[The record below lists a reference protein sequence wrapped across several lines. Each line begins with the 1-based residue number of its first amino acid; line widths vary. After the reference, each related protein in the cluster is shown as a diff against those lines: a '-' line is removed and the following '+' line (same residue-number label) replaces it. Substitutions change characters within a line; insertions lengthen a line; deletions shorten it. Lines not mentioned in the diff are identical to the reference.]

1 MILRAV
7 AYVSTAARPLG
18 QGDLDALLVDAREF
32 NMKTLVTGA
41 LLYDAGLFFQY
52 FEGPEAGMVEVY
64 DRIKNSKTH
73 HGLIEL
79 LNRAI
84 DQRLFAEWHMGF
96 SRAPVTVVQ
105 QLANAKWY
113 ESVEGLRRAG
123 TKSIGMDLLLDFWA
137 SARRAPE

>member
-1 MILRAV
+1 MILRAI
-7 AYVSTAARPLG
+7 AYVSTAARLLG
-18 QGDLDALLVDAREF
+18 QADLDALLLDAREF
-32 NMKTLVTGA
+32 NIKTLVTGA
-41 LLYDAGLFFQY
+41 LLYDAGVFFQY

-64 DRIKNSKTH
+64 DRIKNAKTH

-79 LNRAI
+79 LNRTI

-96 SRAPVTVVQ
+96 SHASGTVVQ

-113 ESVEGLRRAG
+113 ESVKDLRKSGAR
-123 TKSIGMDLLLDFWA
+123 SIGMDLLLDFWA

>member
-7 AYVSTAARPLG
+7 AYVSTAARALD
-18 QGDLDALLVDAREF
+18 QSDLDALLIDARDF
-32 NMKTLVTGA
+32 NVKTLVTGA
-41 LLYDAGLFFQY
+41 LLYDAGVFFQY

-64 DRIKNSKTH
+64 DRIKNAKTH
-73 HGLIEL
+73 QGLIEL

-96 SRAPVTVVQ
+96 SHAPGTVVQ

-113 ESVEGLRRAG
+113 ESVKGLQNSG
-123 TKSIGMDLLLDFWA
+123 TRSIGMDLLLDFWA
-137 SARRAPE
+137 SARRMPG